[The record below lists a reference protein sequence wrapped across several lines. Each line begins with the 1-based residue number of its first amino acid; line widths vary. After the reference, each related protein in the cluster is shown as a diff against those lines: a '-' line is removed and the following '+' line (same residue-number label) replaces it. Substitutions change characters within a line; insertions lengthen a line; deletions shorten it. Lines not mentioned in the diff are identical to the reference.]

1 MNTSTTTQNTTSTTN
16 NTKGT
21 TMNNSIVNFKVT
33 YGSTCASVGGFFTDI
48 ISVPV
53 NEILVTPV
61 CRAIELFN
69 SYAKTVGDIGIHF
82 EDTLIFC
89 QEDYYENNKST
100 GQVLIKSGL
109 DFCKIISSVYPVSK
123 EDQVKEFLQVNSFSI
138 STPSTTNSK
147 GTSMNTQSNNNQ
159 GTTMSTI
166 TFEQAVYNRIQT
178 CKTWNVNRLRTVV
191 REMWTKE
198 DAIKSETT
206 GEFLKKFFSNFES
219 ELKAK
224 RFNFFDTAIVL
235 GIYNRTWESHIAP
248 KVDYIKDVIE
258 TPIVEKP
265 TYQVFVYTDGSCNV
279 AAKTGGW
286 GVHML
291 VKGYPKY
298 SKDFSGAEEGTTN
311 NLMELR
317 AMIQAIKSIDFTK
330 EGFVF
335 NIITDSKYV
344 LQTLAN
350 QEKYEKETYKKVSN
364 PEMVKELFQA
374 VEDKGIVF
382 DSFTRPVMSN
392 TSIQSGDV
400 VHIANRGKINF
411 IWIKGHSDNMGNDK
425 ADKLALNARKQL
437 DKASKEESE
446 VITPEVIQ
454 EPSIESVDSSSVE
467 LKVVTKQ
474 MIEEAKTF
482 EDIKH
487 IISLSE
493 DLNLGG
499 TCGEDFTYYTKVL
512 HKGKSVFEIVSPER
526 VSSREGYIKSAA
538 NQLVKYLKEE
548 GIYSD
553 SNSIV
558 DSVSSVEV
566 TPSDL
571 EAVVEYNKLNSTHD
585 FTYMMSDDSR
595 SYAAGLKSDKVL
607 AAIEKTLSP
616 LQLDLVALYN
626 NYCLGRNCEQFRKS
640 TTILRDVDVEAIK
653 HYSAK

>member
-1 MNTSTTTQNTTSTTN
+1 MNTSTTTQNTTPT

-123 EDQVKEFLQVNSFSI
+123 EEQIKEFLQVNSFSF
-138 STPSTTNSK
+138 SNLTTNTSK
-147 GTSMNTQSNNNQ
+147 GINTMNTN
-159 GTTMSTI
+159 I
-166 TFEQAVYNRIQT
+166 TFEKAVFDRIT
-178 CKTWNVNRLRTVV
+178 ICKTWNVTRLRTVV

-206 GEFLKKFFSNFES
+206 GEFLKKFFSNFEAD
-219 ELKAK
+219 LRAK
-224 RFNFFDTAIVL
+224 RFNFFDTSIVL

-258 TPIVEKP
+258 AVEKP
-265 TYQVFVYTDGSCNV
+265 IYQVFVYTDGSCNV

-350 QEKYEKETYKKVSN
+350 QEKYEKENYKKVSN
-364 PEMVKELFQA
+364 PEMVKELYQT
-374 VEDKGIVF
+374 VEDKGIEF
-382 DSFTRPVMSN
+382 NSFTQPVMSN
-392 TSIQSGDV
+392 TSIQSGDI
-400 VHIANRGKINF
+400 VHTANGGKINF

-425 ADKLALNARKQL
+425 ADKLALNARKEL
-437 DKASKEESE
+437 DKAAKKESE

-454 EPSIESVDSSSVE
+454 EPSIESVASSSVE

-482 EDIKH
+482 DDIKH

-493 DLNLGG
+493 DLKLGG

-538 NQLVKYLKEE
+538 RQLVQYLKAE

-553 SNSIV
+553 SNSSV
-558 DSVSSVEV
+558 DSVPSVEV

-571 EAVVEYNKLNSTHD
+571 EVVAEYNKLNSTHD

-616 LQLDLVALYN
+616 LQLDLIALYHN
-626 NYCLGRNCEQFRKS
+626 HILGRAGQFGKS
-640 TTILRDVDVEAIK
+640 TTLLEDSIENATK
-653 HYSAK
+653 YFS

>member
-1 MNTSTTTQNTTSTTN
+1 MNTSTTTQNTTSTN
-16 NTKGT
+16 NTQGT

-48 ISVPV
+48 ISIPV

-61 CRAIELFN
+61 CRAVDLFN
-69 SYAKTVGDIGIHF
+69 SYAKTVGDIRIHF

-89 QEDYYENNKST
+89 QEAYYENNKST
-100 GQVLIKSGL
+100 GQDLIKSGL

-123 EDQVKEFLQVNSFSI
+123 EDQAKEFLQVNSFSF
-138 STPSTTNSK
+138 SNPTTNTTK
-147 GTSMNTQSNNNQ
+147 GINTMNTN
-159 GTTMSTI
+159 I
-166 TFEQAVYNRIQT
+166 TFEKAVFNRITT

-219 ELKAK
+219 DLRAK

-258 TPIVEKP
+258 TPIVERP

-279 AAKTGGW
+279 GAKTGGW

-311 NLMELR
+311 NLMELK
-317 AMIQAIKSIDFTK
+317 AMIEAIKSIDFTK

-350 QEKYEKETYKKVSN
+350 QEKYEKENYKKVSN
-364 PEMVKELFQA
+364 PEMIKELYQA

-392 TSIQSGDV
+392 TSIKSGDT
-400 VHIANRGKINF
+400 VHTANGGKINF
-411 IWIKGHSDNMGNDK
+411 LWIKGHSDNMGNDK

-454 EPSIESVDSSSVE
+454 EPSIES
-467 LKVVTKQ
+467 L
-474 MIEEAKTF
+474 
-482 EDIKH
+482 
-487 IISLSE
+487 
-493 DLNLGG
+493 
-499 TCGEDFTYYTKVL
+499 
-512 HKGKSVFEIVSPER
+512 
-526 VSSREGYIKSAA
+526 VSSP
-538 NQLVKYLKEE
+538 
-548 GIYSD
+548 
-553 SNSIV
+553 V
-558 DSVSSVEV
+558 DSVPSVEV
-566 TPSDL
+566 TPYDL
-571 EAVVEYNKLNSTHD
+571 EAVAEYNKLNSTHD

-595 SYAAGLKSDKVL
+595 AYKSGSKSDKAL

-616 LQLDLVALYN
+616 IQLDLIALYN